1 MYTQWVYF
9 TYFIVYWLYTFL
21 LARNTDPNFISY
33 GTKCRNNNQNLTPN
47 KKFKTKGR
55 NYIMNITNIK
65 TTLFMP
71 DLSNN
76 FEMKNITLRIS
87 KKQEQ

>member
-1 MYTQWVYF
+1 
-9 TYFIVYWLYTFL
+9 
-21 LARNTDPNFISY
+21 
-33 GTKCRNNNQNLTPN
+33 
-47 KKFKTKGR
+47 
-55 NYIMNITNIK
+55 MNITNIK